1 MELLVVQQS
10 VLLPIQFVEQ
20 AVVPVTQPAILAL
33 DSACLHPTILVLL
46 LPLQPHNPVL
56 SLPLSAG
63 HITDCLATVTG
74 HVSMSILGGGTLNYQ
89 TSSSTSTSIA
99 VARSVPDMTLWV
111 QCLGLAFVIVMGML
125 VVL

>member
-1 MELLVVQQS
+1 
-10 VLLPIQFVEQ
+10 
-20 AVVPVTQPAILAL
+20 
-33 DSACLHPTILVLL
+33 
-46 LPLQPHNPVL
+46 
-56 SLPLSAG
+56 
-63 HITDCLATVTG
+63 
-74 HVSMSILGGGTLNYQ
+74 MSILGGGTLNYQ